1 MKKLFKGIGIFIV
14 AVFLLGV
21 VGRIATGGTTEDGK
35 KGDDVVEKTPDFTIE
50 GDVTAGYDEIKF
62 GYYIEG
68 IVKNNTDKD
77 KGYVQIS
84 FNLYDADGNQLGT
97 ALDNINNLKAGGTWK
112 FKAMGMGDGI
122 ESYEFAEI
130 VGF

>member
-21 VGRIATGGTTEDGK
+21 VGRVATGDGK
-35 KGDDVVEKTPDFTIE
+35 KGDDVVEKTPDYTIE
-50 GDVTAGYDEIKF
+50 GDVAGGYDEIGF

-77 KGYVQIS
+77 KGYVQIT

>member
-21 VGRIATGGTTEDGK
+21 VGRVATGDGK
-35 KGDDVVEKTPDFTIE
+35 KGDDVVEKTPDYTIE
-50 GDVTAGYDEIKF
+50 GDVTGGYDEIGF

-77 KGYVQIS
+77 KGYVQIT

-112 FKAMGMGDGI
+112 FKAIGMGDGI

-130 VGF
+130 VGY